1 MLNAKREKQRQDRK
15 LVILPQVDAARV
27 RAKATAPGIM
37 PGQSPAGRS
46 GAAAPRD
53 QPAPPPTGDGA
64 PPPAKQGSA
73 GAEGAEI
80 ARPTDSASEGPR
92 PSDSL
97 PWPWRA
103 GTTSR
108 PHRITLKA
116 SADNKQ
122 EPEVGIFSP
131 FCRRRSDDTVLRA
144 GYSKLS
150 VGLTYQ

>member
-1 MLNAKREKQRQDRK
+1 M
-15 LVILPQVDAARV
+15 

-53 QPAPPPTGDGA
+53 QPAPPPNGDGA

-97 PWPWRA
+97 EEA
-103 GTTSR
+103 A
-108 PHRITLKA
+108 L
-116 SADNKQ
+116 Q
-122 EPEVGIFSP
+122 PEVDSLARGKSVCPKPKQFVLGGRGALGLIPDASWEGGKA
-131 FCRRRSDDTVLRA
+131 TVQR
-144 GYSKLS
+144 KM
-150 VGLTYQ
+150 

>member
-1 MLNAKREKQRQDRK
+1 MRFTTHPQVHTATVHL
-15 LVILPQVDAARV
+15 LPQVDAARV

-97 PWPWRA
+97 PVVHHA
-103 GTTSR
+103 
-108 PHRITLKA
+108 
-116 SADNKQ
+116 
-122 EPEVGIFSP
+122 EF
-131 FCRRRSDDTVLRA
+131 RA
-144 GYSKLS
+144 GY
-150 VGLTYQ
+150 